1 MPGQW
6 SLSHCIHDGMS
17 WFLEKTGSKPLKL
30 WALRSLTVSS
40 GMGKLERIL
49 SSPWVF
55 PFLSHYYFLPQE
67 HPWSWSLVRN
77 GRGHSWAWA
86 LLSLVSLTSFPFFS
100 LGLGMSAS
108 ASETSWFLSL
118 FYFFPI
124 GCFLLKGLLF
134 FWDVLLLQALWS
146 WGSSSFLALLDLAEH
161 TSTSEGPFS
170 FTAFAL
176 EEQVFS
182 IPFVASSVFDF
193 GFSFLLFLL
202 LALAA
207 SPLSENRGVVVIKV
221 LQHRQENKRWLCD
234 AGVYAERCLA
244 MKQHES
250 KVHSRFF
257 PRPHH
262 LSSSCWTLEISTSRW
277 TLGVQLQLVW
287 EQQASQ
293 WISLWWLQ
301 VEKSDP
307 FICTSCNMGSEEVE
321 CFLPRYMHTGTRLT
335 CCHVCQGK
343 GVCASACLGRQCFW

>member
-17 WFLEKTGSKPLKL
+17 WLLEKMGSSPLKL

-86 LLSLVSLTSFPFFS
+86 LLSLVSLTSFPFFF

-146 WGSSSFLALLDLAEH
+146 WGSSSFLSLLDLAEH

-207 SPLSENRGVVVIKV
+207 SPCSPQPCLLPTWMHWGVSWYFSVWATQVCQSLNCVQRRESDTAAFYLWSTLHLSIISSLGKRWCLLPLQFLLEFLLLWKHTMTKV
-221 LQHRQENKRWLCD
+221 LYYCLVMYNIFLWL
-234 AGVYAERCLA
+234 AQWLWV
-244 MKQHES
+244 S
-250 KVHSRFF
+250 
-257 PRPHH
+257 
-262 LSSSCWTLEISTSRW
+262 
-277 TLGVQLQLVW
+277 VQIIMV
-287 EQQASQ
+287 
-293 WISLWWLQ
+293 
-301 VEKSDP
+301 
-307 FICTSCNMGSEEVE
+307 GS
-321 CFLPRYMHTGTRLT
+321 
-335 CCHVCQGK
+335 
-343 GVCASACLGRQCFW
+343 